1 MAKSAVSAESSQKQ
15 GCSSPVSESS
25 KPRLLEAAGFRW
37 HNILMSD
44 SHSDAVRDA
53 VQGNTKR
60 SGTTHPIAYVRLAG
74 RQLIR
79 ALAHPLY
86 WLYERRLERRLD
98 PEAMPTHIG
107 LILDGNRRYA
117 RGIGLEDVRRGHQFG
132 VRKLKTFLE
141 WCLEYRVRHV
151 TLFVFSTENFS
162 RAPEEVRYLLDLF
175 VHESASLLNDL
186 RLDTERVRIKVI
198 GQRHRLPPHVLKAS
212 EALELSTAEHD
223 GMLLNIALAYGGREE
238 ITDAVKGL
246 LNEAAS
252 QGRSIEEVAGELSAN
267 QLSEHLYT
275 AGVPDPDFII
285 RTSGE
290 QRLSGFLL
298 WQSAY
303 SEFYFCDAL
312 WPEFRRIDFLR
323 AIRDYQRRER
333 RYGK

>member
-1 MAKSAVSAESSQKQ
+1 M
-15 GCSSPVSESS
+15 
-25 KPRLLEAAGFRW
+25 
-37 HNILMSD
+37 ND
-44 SHSDAVRDA
+44 SHAGTDSAQSPGIATGRPSGRTLLSLAGLAVR
-53 VQGNTKR
+53 R
-60 SGTTHPIAYVRLAG
+60 IL
-74 RQLIR
+74 R
-79 ALAHPLY
+79 AIAHPLY

-98 PEAMPTHIG
+98 RTAMPAHIG

-117 RGIGLEDVRRGHQFG
+117 RGIGLGDVRRGHHYG
-132 VRKLKTFLE
+132 VRKLRTFLE
-141 WCLEYRVRHV
+141 WCLEYKVRHV

-175 VHESASLLNDL
+175 VRESATLLNDL
-186 RLDTERVRIKVI
+186 RLDTEQVRVKVI
-198 GQRHRLPPHVLKAS
+198 GQRHRLPRHVLEAS
-212 EALELSTAEHD
+212 EALELSTAEHE

-238 ITDAVKGL
+238 ITDAVKAL
-246 LNEAAS
+246 LREAAGE
-252 QGRSIEEVAGELSAN
+252 GRSLEDVAAGLSAD

-323 AIRDYQRRER
+323 SIRDYQRRER

>member
-1 MAKSAVSAESSQKQ
+1 MSEERTGSEI
-15 GCSSPVSESS
+15 SPRNPPAGRRGSV
-25 KPRLLEAAGFRW
+25 PAAARVLARRLL
-37 HNILMSD
+37 
-44 SHSDAVRDA
+44 
-53 VQGNTKR
+53 R
-60 SGTTHPIAYVRLAG
+60 SV
-74 RQLIR
+74 
-79 ALAHPLY
+79 AHPLY

-98 PEAMPTHIG
+98 PEAMPAHVG
-107 LILDGNRRYA
+107 LILDGNRRFA
-117 RGIGLEDVRRGHQFG
+117 RGIGLDARRGHQYG
-132 VRKLKTFLE
+132 VRKLRTFLE
-141 WCLEYRVRHV
+141 WCLEYHVRHV

-162 RAPEEVRYLLDLF
+162 RAPEEVQYLLDLF
-175 VHESASLLNDL
+175 VRESASLLTDL
-186 RLDTERVRIKVI
+186 RLDTEQVRVKII
-198 GQRHRLPPHVLKAS
+198 GQRHRLPRHVLEAS
-212 EALELSTAEHD
+212 EALELSTAGHE

-246 LNEAAS
+246 LREAAE
-252 QGRSIEEVAGELSAN
+252 QGRSLEAVADGLSAE
-267 QLSEHLYT
+267 QLSGYLYT

-333 RYGK
+333 RYGS